1 MNQFFSITIQGDGVR
16 PKYFYGYNIVAAGF
30 AIQGVSIGALFAY
43 GVFFKEFQ
51 AEFGWSRATISGA
64 SSLAFLVMG
73 AVGILAGRL
82 NDRIGPKILIA
93 VSGASL
99 GIGYLL
105 MSYMQAAWQLFLL
118 YGLVV
123 GIGYSTHDVITLST
137 VARWFIKRRGMM
149 SGIVKVGTGCGQLCV
164 PLIATALIAAYGWRS
179 ACFIIGAAAL
189 AALVAVSQV
198 MRRDPRT
205 MGLMPDNGN
214 GLAAG
219 TAMPSDESGLT
230 LAEASRTR
238 QFWTLCVGEFTIF
251 ACLLTIVVHI
261 VPHARDLGLS
271 PAAAA
276 GVLATIGGV
285 SMLGRFTMG
294 TVNDG
299 IGGKRS
305 LITCFIILIAGLV
318 LLQLSS
324 GAWMLFCFA
333 TIYGFAHGG
342 LFTVMSP
349 TVAEL
354 FGTGSHGLLFGL
366 VLFSGTLGGAIGP
379 LMAGR
384 IFDLTGSYR
393 LVFIILTAMALVG
406 IVLITT
412 LRPAAKKIT
421 DS

>member
-1 MNQFFSITIQGDGVR
+1 
-16 PKYFYGYNIVAAGF
+16 
-30 AIQGVSIGALFAY
+30 
-43 GVFFKEFQ
+43 
-51 AEFGWSRATISGA
+51 
-64 SSLAFLVMG
+64 
-73 AVGILAGRL
+73 
-82 NDRIGPKILIA
+82 
-93 VSGASL
+93 
-99 GIGYLL
+99 
-105 MSYMQAAWQLFLL
+105 
-118 YGLVV
+118 
-123 GIGYSTHDVITLST
+123 
-137 VARWFIKRRGMM
+137 
-149 SGIVKVGTGCGQLCV
+149 
-164 PLIATALIAAYGWRS
+164 
-179 ACFIIGAAAL
+179 
-189 AALVAVSQV
+189 VAVSQV

-261 VPHARDLGLS
+261 VPHARDLGLP